1 MKKLLF
7 TLFVFLTVAAQAQLD
22 VQIKLGDRNAC
33 SNSTLLFI
41 DSIVSG
47 SPTSYEWIS
56 SVATF
61 STISGFITEASFSAS
76 GNVILKTQDA
86 FTTFYDTVY
95 VTLNAPPAV
104 EVGSNESI
112 CCDYGDISLDLKVV
126 TLNGS
131 GVWSCPNNPRLI
143 VNNIFSSDSACGLI
157 SAPVSSIASSLI
169 FTYQDSITQCI
180 NSDTMV
186 VTVNALP
193 RTFLSEQEY
202 CQDIGAISLAD
213 DVVVSP
219 ANTSLGTFAW
229 RCLDSNAVS
238 NNYTL
243 DILENRGSSFAPD
256 WWLNL
261 GEDVYTIQNTN
272 KDTIILE
279 LTYTN
284 LHGCTTKDSVKLIL
298 NRVPKLK
305 FTKMRDLC
313 WDEGEISLNQ
323 LTGVYFPDAR
333 WTVYDSTGF
342 NTSTELGTINGD
354 TLNTLNSLPSG
365 GTYVIRCVSNTK
377 ISTGCPAV
385 NDTTITIHPLPI
397 LNLTELTPNR
407 FCETSVDMKLQANP
421 IGGTWS
427 SNDLEVLVSGTDFSP
442 GMATRFFPSTIR
454 LQYDYTSPV
463 TGCSAN
469 DSIEALVD
477 ASPIIHLPDDTTLC
491 RRDGVTSLTLNKQI
505 KAENTD
511 QINWFNFNQMTKI
524 NLGTVAIGDITLSF
538 DSMLR
543 DTFRIIVNAV
553 GQGSCADIDGIFDII
568 VHHESNCILSVD
580 ELFMNAGS
588 VYPNP
593 TKGTIHIDKH
603 FELISCLNAFG
614 QSVEAGNLGG
624 DAYFIST
631 LGFHTLLLK
640 DKKTGALNYK
650 KVMVE

>member
-7 TLFVFLTVAAQAQLD
+7 SLFVFLTVAAQAQLD

-47 SPTSYEWIS
+47 TPASYQWIS

-61 STISGFITEASFSAS
+61 STTTGFITEASFSAS
-76 GNVILKTQDA
+76 GNVVLKTQDS

-95 VTLNAPPAV
+95 VTLNAPPTV
-104 EVGSNESI
+104 EVGADEAV

-126 TLNGS
+126 TPSGS
-131 GVWSCPNNPRLI
+131 GVWSCPNNPSLI
-143 VNNIFSSDSACGLI
+143 VNNVFSSDSACKLI
-157 SAPVSSIASSLI
+157 SAPASSKASSLI
-169 FTYQDSITQCI
+169 FTYQDSSTQCI
-180 NSDTMV
+180 NSDTLV

-193 RTFLSEQEY
+193 RTVLSKHEY
-202 CQDIGAISLAD
+202 CQDIGAIRLAD

-238 NNYTL
+238 NNFTL
-243 DILENRGSSFAPD
+243 DMLENRGSVFAPD

-261 GEDVYTIQNTN
+261 GEDVYTIQHTN
-272 KDTIILE
+272 KDTIKLE

-284 LHGCTTKDSVKLIL
+284 LYGCTTTDSVKLII
-298 NRVPKLK
+298 NKVPKLK
-305 FTKMRDLC
+305 FTRMRDLC
-313 WDEGEISLNQ
+313 WDEGVISLNQ
-323 LTGVYFPDAR
+323 LTGVNFPDVR

-354 TLNTLNSLPSG
+354 TLNTLNALPRG
-365 GTYVIRCVSNTK
+365 GTYVIRCISNTQV
-377 ISTGCPAV
+377 STGCPAA

-397 LNLTELTPNR
+397 INLTELTPNR
-407 FCETSVDMKLQANP
+407 FCETSMDMKLQANP

-427 SNDLEVLVSGTDFSP
+427 SNDLDVLVGGTDFSP
-442 GMATRFFPSTIR
+442 SMATRFFPSIIS

-463 TGCSAN
+463 TGCRAY
-469 DSIEALVD
+469 DSIEAMVD
-477 ASPIIHLPDDTTLC
+477 ASPVIYLPDDTILC
-491 RRDGVTSLTLNKQI
+491 RMNGVTSLTLNKLVTA
-505 KAENTD
+505 KNTD
-511 QINWFNFNQMTKI
+511 QINWFNFSQMTKV
-524 NLGTVAIGDITLSF
+524 NLGTVASGDITLSF

-543 DTFRIIVNAV
+543 DTFRIIVSAI
-553 GQGSCADIDGIFDII
+553 GQGSCADKDGSFDII

-580 ELFMNAGS
+580 ELYVNTGS

-593 TKGTIHIDKH
+593 TKGTIHIEKH
-603 FELISCLNAFG
+603 FELISCFNAFG
-614 QSVEAGNLGG
+614 QSVEANNLGG
-624 DAYFIST
+624 NAYFIST

-640 DKKTGALNYK
+640 DRKTGAIYCK
-650 KVMVE
+650 KVVVE